1 MLCELLRN
9 HYLGMLSFMKERK
22 KGRKGK
28 EGRQE
33 KEGRKERR
41 QAGRQGGSK
50 KKKKMFSSKNSKIT
64 EEDPTFICIYR
75 ILFNGLFP

>member
-1 MLCELLRN
+1 
-9 HYLGMLSFMKERK
+9 MLSFMKERK

-50 KKKKMFSSKNSKIT
+50 KKKKCLVLKIAKSQRKT
-64 EEDPTFICIYR
+64 QRSFAYIVFYLMVFFLKCPLWKKI
-75 ILFNGLFP
+75 

>member
-1 MLCELLRN
+1 MNLRKIDNWNKVIMLCELLRN

-33 KEGRKERR
+33 KEGRKEGKKASR
-41 QAGRQGGSK
+41 QAGRKQK
-50 KKKKMFSSKNSKIT
+50 KKNV
-64 EEDPTFICIYR
+64 
-75 ILFNGLFP
+75 